1 MLPFRNPPKN
11 KEEKKEMKGR
21 MEKKHEAISLVHVS
35 SRGLP
40 HQHYSL
46 IRSDVTWFFGWYKH
60 VDVFESYSD
69 FNKKIIP
76 NENTCLNAFKPW
88 IASLG
93 WMEAEKFG
101 GLTQF

>member
-46 IRSDVTWFFGWYKH
+46 IRSDVT
-60 VDVFESYSD
+60 
-69 FNKKIIP
+69 
-76 NENTCLNAFKPW
+76 
-88 IASLG
+88 
-93 WMEAEKFG
+93 
-101 GLTQF
+101 